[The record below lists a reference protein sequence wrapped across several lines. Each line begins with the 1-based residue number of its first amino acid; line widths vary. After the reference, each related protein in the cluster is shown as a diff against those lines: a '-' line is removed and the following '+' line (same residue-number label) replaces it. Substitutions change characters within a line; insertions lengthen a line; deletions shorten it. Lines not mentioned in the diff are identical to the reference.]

1 MDKINFT
8 ENQKKG
14 LSYEDIFKNFLKQ
27 VYQDKEKEVEYIKN
41 SKVALDVKKDI
52 LAKNLER
59 RLNNITVLNLTLD
72 PRVLSLCAYCVCSN
86 EEIKKLLELGEEY
99 LTVNTSV
106 VKIDKLKRHRT
117 MKFNV
122 YKININEDVFAT
134 KLSLCIIE
142 ETNFKNCAEYAKD
155 VIVAQDS
162 LACAKSRLDFYDVQF

>member
-14 LSYEDIFKNFLKQ
+14 LSYEEIFKNFFRQ
-27 VYQDKEKEVEYIKN
+27 IYQNKEKEDEYIKN
-41 SKVALDVKKDI
+41 SKASLEVKKDL
-52 LAKNLER
+52 LARDLER
-59 RLNNITVLNLTLD
+59 KLNNVSVVNLTLD
-72 PRVLSLCAYCVCSN
+72 PRILSLCAYCVCSN
-86 EEIKKLLELGEEY
+86 EEIKNLLELGEEY

-106 VKIDKLKRHRT
+106 VNIDKLKRHKT

-122 YKININEDVFAT
+122 YNIKVNEDIFAT
-134 KLSLCIIE
+134 KISLCIIE

>member
-14 LSYEDIFKNFLKQ
+14 LSYEEIFKNFFKQ
-27 VYQDKEKEVEYIKN
+27 IYQNKEKEDEYIKN
-41 SKVALDVKKDI
+41 SKVDLNVKKDMI
-52 LAKNLER
+52 AWELER
-59 RLNNITVLNLTLD
+59 RLNNIKVLDLALD
-72 PRVLSLCAYCVCSN
+72 PRVRSLCAYAVCSN
-86 EEIKKLLELGEEY
+86 EEIKKLLELGNEY

-106 VKIDKLKRHRT
+106 VKIDKLKRHKT

-122 YKININEDVFAT
+122 YNINVNEDIFAT
-134 KLSLCIIE
+134 KISLCIIE